1 MAVWGG
7 FTNRWEKKREVKNK
21 GQRQRYTEL
30 NAELQRIARRDNKVF
45 FNDQCEDI
53 EESNGMGKN

>member
-1 MAVWGG
+1 MALWGG
-7 FTNRWEKKREVKNK
+7 FTNSWEKKREVKNK

-30 NAELQRIARRDNKVF
+30 NVELQRIARRDKKVF
-45 FNDQCEDI
+45 FNDQCKDI